1 MAHRRKNAF
10 TQDANDEISG
20 SGDITNLAGITLSYD
35 RGSKSEIEKG
45 ILNED
50 QRKLILAKN
59 RLFGRT
65 NLKGIV
71 LNYDEKSKRIYG
83 PHDDL
88 NKQYGWDNTDGFEQ
102 IAQEEIPFEVDGL

>member
-1 MAHRRKNAF
+1 M
-10 TQDANDEISG
+10 
-20 SGDITNLAGITLSYD
+20 
-35 RGSKSEIEKG
+35 
-45 ILNED
+45 
-50 QRKLILAKN
+50 
-59 RLFGRT
+59 
-65 NLKGIV
+65 KGIV